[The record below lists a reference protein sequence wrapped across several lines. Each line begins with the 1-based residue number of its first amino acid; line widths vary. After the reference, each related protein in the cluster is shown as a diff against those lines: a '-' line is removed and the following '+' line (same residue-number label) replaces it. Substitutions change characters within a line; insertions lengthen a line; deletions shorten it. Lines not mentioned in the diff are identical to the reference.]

1 VAIKPVLSPA
11 LRRARRGA
19 GFNIYGTLS
28 VSPTWWGR
36 GRAAGILVCFLL
48 ILAPGLRPGV
58 LFAQNA
64 SLFGYTG
71 LMVVPS
77 AEIADDGELTAGVS
91 RIPMLYTNWHPNRRT
106 VMWGRMGFL
115 PFLEAGGMFVRPD
128 HYIGGFGDRSVY
140 LRVRLLRE
148 KGWRPAVTVG
158 TQDFFAIKQLKWETA
173 TAQHFGA
180 LYLVASRHDTLR
192 GVPLHFH
199 LGYGPDWLVARTKM
213 LVGLFGGVSY
223 SPHRMVTLLAEYDA
237 ECFNAGL
244 RLQPFPF
251 LQAHLGLWKLKE
263 VTANLA
269 FTVHLQ

>member
-1 VAIKPVLSPA
+1 MAIKPACWPA
-11 LRRARRGA
+11 PDRNRSGA
-19 GFNIYGTLS
+19 GGCLRNAVRNARQRSGKLRVLIF
-28 VSPTWWGR
+28 WG
-36 GRAAGILVCFLL
+36 CFLL
-48 ILAPGLRPGV
+48 LVTPGLCPGV

-64 SLFGYTG
+64 SLFGYSG

-91 RIPMLYTNWHPNRRT
+91 RIPMLYTNWYPNRRT

-128 HYIGGFGDRSVY
+128 DYIWGFGDRSVY
-140 LRVRLLRE
+140 VRLQLLRE
-148 KGWRPAVTVG
+148 KGRRPAVTIG

-251 LQAHLGLWKLKE
+251 LQAHIGLWKLKE
-263 VTANLA
+263 VTATLA
-269 FTVHLQ
+269 ATVHLQ